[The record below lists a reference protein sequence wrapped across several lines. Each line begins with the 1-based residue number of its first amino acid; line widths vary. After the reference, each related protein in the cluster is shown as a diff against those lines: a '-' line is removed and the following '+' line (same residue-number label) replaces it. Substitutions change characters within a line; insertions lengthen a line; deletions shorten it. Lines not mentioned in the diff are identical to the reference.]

1 MEKKNKKTLII
12 LMHDTKD
19 VSDSSM
25 ALKDSIAYIK
35 SQGYEFKNFYEFIP
49 KQ

>member
-1 MEKKNKKTLII
+1 
-12 LMHDTKD
+12 MHDTKD

-25 ALKDSIAYIK
+25 VLKDSIDYIK
-35 SQGYEFKNFYEFIP
+35 SQGYEFKNFYEFIS